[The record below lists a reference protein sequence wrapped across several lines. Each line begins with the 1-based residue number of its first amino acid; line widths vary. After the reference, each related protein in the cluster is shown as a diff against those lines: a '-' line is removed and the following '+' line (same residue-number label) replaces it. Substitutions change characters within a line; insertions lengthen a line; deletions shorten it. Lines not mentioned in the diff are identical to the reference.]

1 MDQNYDL
8 TGATY
13 DATSNRIFLT
23 ANNLSGGTSIVAINA
38 ATGVQTGITTAP
50 YNIQSWSGLA
60 IQPSNGHLWL
70 GAVNGGSTLVE
81 YQIGAGGA
89 LTQLRTLDIS
99 AQGVNQNEIS
109 GLSFDAAGNLWVSST
124 QGEIYKVILP

>member
-1 MDQNYDL
+1 
-8 TGATY
+8 
-13 DATSNRIFLT
+13 
-23 ANNLSGGTSIVAINA
+23 
-38 ATGVQTGITTAP
+38 VQTGVTTAP